1 MASSC
6 DGQHARF
13 FREALARSGAERH
26 GVQATPL
33 PYTLEAG
40 KRRTHARVKFK
51 YNITHL
57 FFFELC
63 RVGIPQ
69 FLDRS
74 APPFTVGTDLLTP
87 AGNVCWSISSP
98 PCSPRRMRLIK
109 ASSTITELFTDNL
122 SVPSFA
128 ARLPRSYTLLHN
140 FTIASTIQRELRESP
155 RHNGLKRAPRFSN
168 ATAIILIT
176 RTHASRRKLTLP
188 RMRASSSRG
197 YLTHNCT

>member
-1 MASSC
+1 MGIIGFLSSRATRSFFPRSSSSIR
-6 DGQHARF
+6 GQTAR
-13 FREALARSGAERH
+13 
-26 GVQATPL
+26 GVQPTPH

-87 AGNVCWSISSP
+87 AGNVCWSNSSP

-122 SVPSFA
+122 PIHPS
-128 ARLPRSYTLLHN
+128 LHA
-140 FTIASTIQRELRESP
+140 FPAPALSCTISQ
-155 RHNGLKRAPRFSN
+155 
-168 ATAIILIT
+168 
-176 RTHASRRKLTLP
+176 
-188 RMRASSSRG
+188 
-197 YLTHNCT
+197 